1 MNDKIK
7 YILSV
12 IGGFIA
18 TATKQYGLILLF
30 VVIGIVFDFVT
41 GLVKSKITG
50 VPWSSK
56 RGFVGFWKKISLLA
70 ALFFGVFLDY
80 FIPMSLEKIV
90 SVEVPF
96 ALPFG
101 LIIGSYI
108 VLNEC
113 ISICENLYECNPDII
128 PKWIANLLKN
138 AKGKINEDKNDQ
150 DG

>member
-1 MNDKIK
+1 M
-7 YILSV
+7 
-12 IGGFIA
+12 
-18 TATKQYGLILLF
+18 
-30 VVIGIVFDFVT
+30 VIGIVFDFVT

-56 RGFVGFWKKISLLA
+56 KGFVGFWKKISLLA

-80 FIPMSLEKIV
+80 FIPLSLEKIV

-101 LIIGSYI
+101 LIIGTYI

-138 AKGKINEDKNDQ
+138 AKGKIEDKNHT

>member
-56 RGFVGFWKKISLLA
+56 RGFIGFSRRC
-70 ALFFGVFLDY
+70 FSEY
-80 FIPMSLEKIV
+80 FWTT
-90 SVEVPF
+90 
-96 ALPFG
+96 
-101 LIIGSYI
+101 SYP
-108 VLNEC
+108 C
-113 ISICENLYECNPDII
+113 
-128 PKWIANLLKN
+128 LLK
-138 AKGKINEDKNDQ
+138 K
-150 DG
+150 

>member
-50 VPWSSK
+50 VPLVK
-56 RGFVGFWKKISLLA
+56 
-70 ALFFGVFLDY
+70 
-80 FIPMSLEKIV
+80 
-90 SVEVPF
+90 
-96 ALPFG
+96 
-101 LIIGSYI
+101 
-108 VLNEC
+108 
-113 ISICENLYECNPDII
+113 
-128 PKWIANLLKN
+128 
-138 AKGKINEDKNDQ
+138 
-150 DG
+150 

>member
-41 GLVKSKITG
+41 GLVKSKIMG

-56 RGFVGFWKKISLLA
+56 RGFIGFWKKISLLA

-90 SVEVPF
+90 SVEVPNRF
-96 ALPFG
+96 ALRF
-101 LIIGSYI
+101 
-108 VLNEC
+108 NH
-113 ISICENLYECNPDII
+113 
-128 PKWIANLLKN
+128 
-138 AKGKINEDKNDQ
+138 GKL
-150 DG
+150 